1 MAATKNKS
9 DKSSRTKSETI
20 LQSLEGSHMVNKD
33 HIKKETTICIWDT
46 PGDQPGEQKSDN
58 GNATAL

>member
-33 HIKKETTICIWDT
+33 HIKKETTIWDT
-46 PGDQPGEQKSDN
+46 PGDQHGEQKSDN